1 MDMLKFYDITHREH
15 VVCNPTSVD
24 KLGRLV
30 ALLQLTADA
39 RVVDIACGKGEFL
52 VRLAEVYGTQGVGVD
67 ASPFYV
73 SDADRRSRARVPKA
87 GIAFTQMDGADF
99 KPDKPH
105 SFTLAS
111 CIGASWIFGG
121 HSGTLDALVSMVE
134 PDGWVIV
141 GEPYWLREPSEEYL
155 QACGLTRDS
164 FGSHAE
170 NVEAGERQGLDL
182 VHTVVSCKDD
192 WDVYEGLQWYA
203 TAEYARAHPEDPDLP
218 ELVERV
224 AKDKSV
230 YLRWGRDTVGWAIY
244 VFRCRPTRGAKAT
257 SSA

>member
-1 MDMLKFYDITHREH
+1 MDMWKFYDITHREH
-15 VVCNPTSVD
+15 VVCNPTSED

-30 ALLQLTADA
+30 ELVQLTADA

-52 VRLAEVYGTQGVGVD
+52 IRLAEVYGTQGVGVD

-73 SDADRRSRARVPKA
+73 ADADRRLRARVPKA
-87 GIAFTQMDGADF
+87 EIAFTQMDGADF
-99 KPDKPH
+99 KPDKPR

-121 HSGTLDALVSMVE
+121 HAGTLDALVSMVE

-155 QACGLTRDS
+155 QACGLTRDG
-164 FGSHAE
+164 FGSHVE
-170 NVEAGERQGLDL
+170 NVETGEQRGLEL
-182 VHTVVSCKDD
+182 VHTLVSSKND
-192 WDVYEGLQWYA
+192 WDRYEGLQWYA
-203 TAEYARAHPEDPDLP
+203 TAEYARAHPDDPDLP
-218 ELVERV
+218 ELLERV
-224 AKDKSV
+224 AKEKSV
-230 YLRWGRDTVGWAIY
+230 YLRWGRETVGWAIY
-244 VFRCRPTRGAKAT
+244 VFRCRPAWGTKAT